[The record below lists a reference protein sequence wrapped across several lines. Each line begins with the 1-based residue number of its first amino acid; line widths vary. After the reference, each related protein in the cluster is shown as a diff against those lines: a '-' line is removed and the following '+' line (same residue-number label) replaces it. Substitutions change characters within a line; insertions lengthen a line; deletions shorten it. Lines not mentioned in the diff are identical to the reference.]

1 MWGWEKTREF
11 IYYSI
16 LYFTMATTIQISGKL
31 RGALTQRKFFN
42 RETYE
47 EVIWDLIEDTKE
59 LSAETK
65 KELGEAR
72 AEIKSGKIHTLAQ
85 IKEEMK

>member
-1 MWGWEKTREF
+1 
-11 IYYSI
+11 
-16 LYFTMATTIQISGKL
+16 MATTIQISDQLQGTLNK
-31 RGALTQRKFFN
+31 RKFFD

-59 LSAETK
+59 LSAQTK

-72 AEIKSGKIHTLAQ
+72 AEIKAGKVHTLAR
-85 IKEEMK
+85 IKEEME